1 MPNEQDLQV
10 LTLEGQKR
18 LTMTGVES
26 VDGFSEQSLKLTLA
40 GKRVLVTGSHIKI
53 TSFNKATGSLTAD
66 GMFDSVRYDAKRL
79 GLRRRFA
86 VPAVAGKKR
95 RPALRR
101 RGLVFFGGG
110 ARVLLVPRRGG
121 LSLRAALYALRRA
134 RRNARRL

>member
-66 GMFDSVRYDAKRL
+66 GMCDSVRYDAKK
-79 GLRRRFA
+79 GSFF
-86 VPAVAGKKR
+86 KR
-95 RPALRR
+95 
-101 RGLVFFGGG
+101 VFK
-110 ARVLLVPRRGG
+110 
-121 LSLRAALYALRRA
+121 
-134 RRNARRL
+134 

>member
-53 TSFNKATGSLTAD
+53 TSFNKATVSLTAD
-66 GMFDSVRYDAKRL
+66 GMFDSVRYDAKK
-79 GLRRRFA
+79 GSFF
-86 VPAVAGKKR
+86 KR
-95 RPALRR
+95 
-101 RGLVFFGGG
+101 VFK
-110 ARVLLVPRRGG
+110 
-121 LSLRAALYALRRA
+121 
-134 RRNARRL
+134 

>member
-66 GMFDSVRYDAKRL
+66 GMFDSVRYDAKKGSL
-79 GLRRRFA
+79 F
-86 VPAVAGKKR
+86 KR
-95 RPALRR
+95 
-101 RGLVFFGGG
+101 VFK
-110 ARVLLVPRRGG
+110 
-121 LSLRAALYALRRA
+121 
-134 RRNARRL
+134 